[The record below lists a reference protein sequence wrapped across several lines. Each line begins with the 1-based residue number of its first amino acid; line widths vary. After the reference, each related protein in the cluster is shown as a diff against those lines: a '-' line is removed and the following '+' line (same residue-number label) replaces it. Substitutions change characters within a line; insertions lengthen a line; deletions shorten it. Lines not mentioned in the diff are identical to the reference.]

1 MTIKKEIPKNL
12 MSTYNMVLNGFGDKI
27 SQHEYE
33 GLIVFLYEEMSDENL
48 SKLLSCFI
56 DKEPI
61 IIHNDIAKYY
71 KNDKE
76 LYMDVKVRLDN
87 NDYENWLDDET

>member
-12 MSTYNMVLNGFGDKI
+12 MSTYSMVFNGFGEKI

-33 GLIVFLYEEMSDENL
+33 GLIVFLYDEISDENL
-48 SKLLSCFI
+48 SKLLSYFI
-56 DKEPI
+56 DKELI

-71 KNDKE
+71 KKDKK
-76 LYMDVKVRLDN
+76 LYMDIKVKLN
-87 NDYENWLDDET
+87 KNGYANWLDGEI

>member
-1 MTIKKEIPKNL
+1 MTLKKEIPKNL
-12 MSTYNMVLNGFGDKI
+12 MSAYNMVFNGFGDKI

-33 GLIVFLYEEMSDENL
+33 GLIVLLYEEMSDENL
-48 SKLLSCFI
+48 SKLLSYFI

-87 NDYENWLDDET
+87 NDYANWLDDET